1 MTAPIRTTNQVA
13 HDALEDLE
21 NAKRTHK
28 HLEALLHAIS
38 RASEGQ
44 SHIRDLADLGCF
56 VAADAANYLDCQ
68 IVEIGLQLNVATQNA
83 KTENVSRTSVE
94 VRP

>member
-1 MTAPIRTTNQVA
+1 MTAPRTISQVA

-68 IVEIGLQLNVATQNA
+68 IVDIARQLNVATQNA
-83 KTENVSRTSVE
+83 ESKIVSRHSEVSV
-94 VRP
+94 

>member
-1 MTAPIRTTNQVA
+1 MTAPIRTTSQVA

-68 IVEIGLQLNVATQNA
+68 IVEIGRQLNVATQNA
-83 KTENVSRTSVE
+83 ESQNVSRHSE
-94 VRP
+94 VPV